1 MREYGKAHREAK
13 MRPNQIHSCRDL
25 SGNKD
30 LAVMGENGKWFFID
44 DSVKIVGHE
53 SCSYAVGI
61 AYCPLCGEKLME
73 E

>member
-1 MREYGKAHREAK
+1 MREYGKAHREAELK
-13 MRPNQIHSCRDL
+13 PDKINSCRDL
-25 SGNKD
+25 ERNKD

-44 DSVKIVGHE
+44 ASVKIVGHE
-53 SCSYAVGI
+53 NYCYATGI